1 MLSQLNIS
9 DFAVIKRLE
18 ITFMPGLNIL
28 SGETGAG
35 KSIIINAMN
44 LVLGGRASSE
54 LIRHGAKEARVEAL
68 FSLPGNGS
76 VQTLLKEQGFDF
88 EGDLIIRRTITREG
102 RNRIAINDSL
112 ATVQTLGMIGAALV
126 SISGQHEHQ
135 VLLRP
140 ENHLSFLDSFGGL
153 MEERGHLKDLLEAA
167 RSLDREIRELQGEV
181 RETEDQAELRS
192 FQIQEI
198 ERAALSPGEEGRLGE
213 ERRRLQNAE
222 TLRQIVLEGYQA
234 LYESRDSVSSVV
246 SAVRKKMEKGSEMDV
261 RLGPVRDALDDIGI
275 RVEDAALL
283 LRDLQKT
290 VEPDPVRLD
299 QVEER
304 LQLLGQLKRKYG
316 GSIEAVIDSGEKL
329 ASFVADLGEK
339 RERIKMLEAKR
350 AFAWEEIAKKGMIL
364 SKKRRKAALRLEEAM
379 EAELRQLHM
388 EGTRF
393 SVRFRTDTAAD
404 TEGGQGERR
413 GDAGTRGRGD
423 AGTRGRG
430 DAQTR
435 TGAQEG
441 EETPPRMRVE
451 GMGQAEFM
459 ISPNPG
465 EGLGP
470 LSRIASGGEL
480 SRVMLGLKTI
490 LAQSGSVE
498 TIIFDEVDSGISGAT
513 AEVIGEK
520 LLNLSGFHQILCI
533 THLPQIASKGETH
546 FLVKKVVSGGRTEAR
561 LLELEGEARVREIAR
576 LLAGKEITA
585 TAVAHAEEMLG

>member
-35 KSIIINAMN
+35 KSIVINAMN

-68 FSLPGNGS
+68 FSLPEKGP
-76 VQTLLKEQGFDF
+76 VQTLLGDQGVDV
-88 EGDLIIRRTITREG
+88 EGDLIIRRTVTREG
-102 RNRIAINDSL
+102 RNRIAINGSL
-112 ATVQTLGMIGAALV
+112 ATVQTLGLIGAALV

-140 ENHLSFLDSFGGL
+140 ENHLNFLDAFGGL
-153 MEERGHLKDLLEAA
+153 IEERGHLQELFEAA
-167 RSLDREIRELQGEV
+167 QALEREIRDLQRDV
-181 RETEDQAELRS
+181 RETEDQAELRR

-198 ERAALSPGEEGRLGE
+198 EGAALSPGEEARLEE

-222 TLRQIVLEGYQA
+222 TLLQIVLEGYQV
-234 LYESRDSVSSVV
+234 LYESRDSVSSSV
-246 SAVRKKMEKGSEMDV
+246 SVVRKSMEKGSEMDV
-261 RLGPVRDALDDIGI
+261 RLGPVQDALNDIGI
-275 RVEDAALL
+275 RVEEAALL

-304 LQLLGQLKRKYG
+304 LPLLGHLKRKYG
-316 GSIEAVIDSGEKL
+316 GSIEAVMACGEKL
-329 ASFVADLGEK
+329 ASFVADLAEK
-339 RERIKMLEAKR
+339 KERIKMLEAKQ
-350 AFAWEEIAKKGMIL
+350 ALAWEEIGRNGMIL
-364 SKKRRKAALRLEEAM
+364 SKKRRKAALTLEAAM

-393 SVRFRTDTAAD
+393 CVHFKNDIPAD
-404 TEGGQGERR
+404 TEGRERR
-413 GDAGTRGRGD
+413 V
-423 AGTRGRG
+423 

-435 TGAQEG
+435 TGTQRG
-441 EETPPRMRVE
+441 EETPPRMRGE
-451 GMGQAEFM
+451 GLDQAEFM

-465 EGLGP
+465 EGFGP

-480 SRVMLGLKTI
+480 SRVMLAIKTI
-490 LAQSGSVE
+490 LAQSASVE

-520 LLNLSGFHQILCI
+520 LLNLSRFHQILCI
-533 THLPQIASKGETH
+533 THLPQIASKGKTH
-546 FLVKKVVSGGRTEAR
+546 FLVKKVVSGGRTEAT

-585 TAVAHAEEMLG
+585 TAVAHAEAMLG

>member
-76 VQTLLKEQGFDF
+76 VQARLKEQGFDF

-153 MEERGHLKDLLEAA
+153 MEERGHLQGLFEAG
-167 RSLDREIRELQGEV
+167 RSLDREIRALQIEV
-181 RETEDQAELRS
+181 RETEDQAELRR

-198 ERAALSPGEEGRLGE
+198 ERAALSPGEEGLLGE

-261 RLGPVRDALDDIGI
+261 RLGPVRDALNDIGI
-275 RVEDAALL
+275 RVEEAALL

-304 LQLLGQLKRKYG
+304 LQLLGHLKRKYG
-316 GSIEAVIDSGEKL
+316 GSIEAVIASGEKL

-339 RERIKMLEAKR
+339 RERIKMLEAKQ
-350 AFAWEEIAKKGMIL
+350 ALAWEEIAKKGMIL

-404 TEGGQGERR
+404 AEGGQGEKR
-413 GDAGTRGRGD
+413 GDTGTQ
-423 AGTRGRG
+423 GRG
-430 DAQTR
+430 DAQTPI
-435 TGAQEG
+435 GGQKG
-441 EETPPRMRVE
+441 EEMPSRLRSESPD
-451 GMGQAEFM
+451 QAEFM

-498 TIIFDEVDSGISGAT
+498 TLIFDEVDSGISGAT

>member
-153 MEERGHLKDLLEAA
+153 MEERGHLQDLFEAA

-181 RETEDQAELRS
+181 RETEDQAELRR

-261 RLGPVRDALDDIGI
+261 RLGPVRDALNDIGI

-304 LQLLGQLKRKYG
+304 LQLLGHLKRKYG
-316 GSIEAVIDSGEKL
+316 GSIEAVIASGEKL

-339 RERIKMLEAKR
+339 RERIKMLEAKQ

-404 TEGGQGERR
+404 AEGGQGER
-413 GDAGTRGRGD
+413 RGD

-441 EETPPRMRVE
+441 EEMPSRMRVE
-451 GMGQAEFM
+451 GMDQAEFM

>member
-18 ITFMPGLNIL
+18 ITFMSGLNIL

-54 LIRHGAKEARVEAL
+54 LIRRGAKEARVEAL
-68 FSLPGNGS
+68 FNLPENGP
-76 VQTLLKEQGFDF
+76 VQTLLRDQGFDF

-112 ATVQTLGMIGAALV
+112 ATVQTLGIIGAALV

-140 ENHLSFLDSFGGL
+140 ENHLTFLDSFGGL
-153 MEERGHLKDLLEAA
+153 MEERSHLQDLFEAA
-167 RSLDREIRELQGEV
+167 QSLDREIRDLQSEV
-181 RETEDQAELRS
+181 RETEDQAELRR

-198 ERAALSPGEEGRLGE
+198 ESAALSPGEEGRLGE

-222 TLRQIVLEGYQA
+222 TLLQIVLEGYQA
-234 LYESRDSVSSVV
+234 LYESRDSVSSIV
-246 SAVRKKMEKGSEMDV
+246 SAVRKSVEKGSEMDV
-261 RLGPVRDALDDIGI
+261 RLGPVRDALNDIGI

-290 VEPDPVRLD
+290 VEPDPVRLE

-304 LQLLGQLKRKYG
+304 LQLLGHLKRKYG
-316 GSIEAVIDSGEKL
+316 GSIEQVMACREKL
-329 ASFVADLGEK
+329 ASFVADLAEK
-339 RERIKMLEAKR
+339 REKIKLLEDKQAL
-350 AFAWEEIAKKGMIL
+350 AWEEIQRKAVIL
-364 SKKRRKAALRLEEAM
+364 SKKRRKAAMRLEEAM
-379 EAELRQLHM
+379 EAELRHLHM

-393 SVRFRTDTAAD
+393 RVHFKDDIPAD
-404 TEGGQGERR
+404 AGRGERR
-413 GDAGTRGRGD
+413 AARMGG
-423 AGTRGRG
+423 
-430 DAQTR
+430 
-435 TGAQEG
+435 EG
-441 EETPPRMRVE
+441 LD
-451 GMGQAEFM
+451 QAEFM

-480 SRVMLGLKTI
+480 SRVMLALKTI
-490 LAQSGSVE
+490 LAQSASVE

-520 LLNLSGFHQILCI
+520 LLNLSRFHQILCI
-533 THLPQIASKGETH
+533 THLPQIASKGKTH
-546 FLVKKVVSGGRTEAR
+546 FLVKKVVSGGRTEAT

>member
-54 LIRHGAKEARVEAL
+54 LIRHGAKEARVDAL
-68 FSLPGNGS
+68 FSLPGDGS
-76 VQTLLKEQGFDF
+76 VQTLLKEHGFDI

-153 MEERGHLKDLLEAA
+153 MEERGNLQDLFEAA
-167 RSLDREIRELQGEV
+167 RSLNREIRELQGEV
-181 RETEDQAELRS
+181 RETEDQAELRR

-198 ERAALSPGEEGRLGE
+198 ERAALSPGEEERLGE

-339 RERIKMLEAKR
+339 RERIKMLEAKQ
-350 AFAWEEIAKKGMIL
+350 AFAREEIAKKGMIL

-393 SVRFRTDTAAD
+393 SVRFRADTAAD
-404 TEGGQGERR
+404 AEGGERH
-413 GDAGTRGRGD
+413 GDAENRRRRDGPTPNGNQGAEEPPLRIRG
-423 AGTRGRG
+423 
-430 DAQTR
+430 
-435 TGAQEG
+435 
-441 EETPPRMRVE
+441 E
-451 GMGQAEFM
+451 GMDQAEFM

>member
-68 FSLPGNGS
+68 FNLPGNGS
-76 VQTLLKEQGFDF
+76 VQTLLREQGFDF

-102 RNRIAINDSL
+102 RNRIAINDSM
-112 ATVQTLGMIGAALV
+112 ATVQTLGIIGAALV

-140 ENHLSFLDSFGGL
+140 ESHLHFLDSFGGL
-153 MEERGHLKDLLEAA
+153 IEERGHLQDLFEAA
-167 RSLDREIRELQGEV
+167 QSLDREIRDLQREV
-181 RETEDQAELRS
+181 RETEDQAELRR

-198 ERAALSPGEEGRLGE
+198 ESAALNPAEEARLSE

-222 TLRQIVLEGYQA
+222 MLRQIVLEGYQA
-234 LYESRDSVSSVV
+234 LYESRDSVSSIV
-246 SAVRKKMEKGSEMDV
+246 SAVRKKVEKGSDMDS
-261 RLGPVRDALDDIGI
+261 RLVPVRDALDDIGI
-275 RVEDAALL
+275 RVEEAALL

-304 LQLLGQLKRKYG
+304 LQLLGHLKRKYG
-316 GSIEAVIDSGEKL
+316 GSIEEVMACGEKL
-329 ASFVADLGEK
+329 ASFVADLAEK
-339 RERIKMLEAKR
+339 RERIKMLEAKQ
-350 AFAWEEIAKKGMIL
+350 AIAWEEIERKRTIL
-364 SKKRRKAALRLEEAM
+364 SKKRRKAALRLEAAM

-388 EGTRF
+388 DGTRF
-393 SVRFRTDTAAD
+393 CVHFRNDIPPDA
-404 TEGGQGERR
+404 EGGEES
-413 GDAGTRGRGD
+413 GDAETRKRRD
-423 AGTRGRG
+423 AR
-430 DAQTR
+430 TR
-435 TGAQEG
+435 TGTQGA
-441 EETPPRMRVE
+441 EEQPPRMRGE
-451 GMGQAEFM
+451 GPDQAEFM

-480 SRVMLGLKTI
+480 SRVMLALKTI
-490 LAQSGSVE
+490 LARSGSVE

-520 LLNLSGFHQILCI
+520 LLNLSRFHQILCI
-533 THLPQIASKGETH
+533 THLPQIASKGKTH
-546 FLVKKVVSGGRTEAR
+546 FLVKKVVSHGRTEATLR
-561 LLELEGEARVREIAR
+561 ELEGKERVREIAR

>member
-54 LIRHGAKEARVEAL
+54 LIRRGAREARVEAL
-68 FSLPGNGS
+68 FSLPENGP
-76 VQTLLKEQGFDF
+76 VQTLLRDQGIDF
-88 EGDLIIRRTITREG
+88 EGEIIIRRTITKEG

-112 ATVQTLGMIGAALV
+112 ATVQTLGIIGAALV

-140 ENHLSFLDSFGGL
+140 ENHLAFLDSFGGL
-153 MEERGHLKDLLEAA
+153 IEERSHLQDLFQAA
-167 RSLDREIRELQGEV
+167 QSSDSEIRGVQREV
-181 RETEDQAELRS
+181 RETEDQAELRR

-198 ERAALSPGEEGRLGE
+198 ESAVLSPGEEGRLGE

-234 LYESRDSVSSVV
+234 LYESRDSVSSIV
-246 SAVRKKMEKGSEMDV
+246 SAVRKKVEKGSEMDV
-261 RLGPVRDALDDIGI
+261 RLGPVRDALNDIGI

-290 VEPDPVRLD
+290 VEPDPVRLE

-304 LQLLGQLKRKYG
+304 LQLLGHLKRKYG
-316 GSIEAVIDSGEKL
+316 GSIEEVMACGDKL
-329 ASFVADLGEK
+329 ASFVADLAEK
-339 RERIKMLEAKR
+339 RERIKMLEAKQ
-350 AFAWEEIAKKGMIL
+350 ALAWEEIQRKAMIL

-393 SVRFRTDTAAD
+393 CVHFKNDIPVETGRDEWRAA
-404 TEGGQGERR
+404 
-413 GDAGTRGRGD
+413 
-423 AGTRGRG
+423 
-430 DAQTR
+430 
-435 TGAQEG
+435 
-441 EETPPRMRVE
+441 RMRAE
-451 GMGQAEFM
+451 GLDQAEFM

-480 SRVMLGLKTI
+480 SRIMLALKTI

-498 TIIFDEVDSGISGAT
+498 IIIFDEVDSGISGAT

-520 LLNLSGFHQILCI
+520 LLNLSRFHQILCI
-533 THLPQIASKGETH
+533 THLPQIAAKGKTH
-546 FLVKKVVSGGRTEAR
+546 FLVKKVVSGGRTEAT
-561 LLELEGEARVREIAR
+561 LLELEGEARVKEIAR

>member
-153 MEERGHLKDLLEAA
+153 MEERGHLQDLFEAA
-167 RSLDREIRELQGEV
+167 RSLDREIRELQSEV
-181 RETEDQAELRS
+181 RETEDQAELRR

-198 ERAALSPGEEGRLGE
+198 ERAALSPGEEGLLGE

-261 RLGPVRDALDDIGI
+261 RLGPVRDALNDIGI

-304 LQLLGQLKRKYG
+304 LQLLGHLKRKYG
-316 GSIEAVIDSGEKL
+316 GSIEAVIASGEKL
-329 ASFVADLGEK
+329 ASVVADLGEK
-339 RERIKMLEAKR
+339 RDRIKMLEAKQ

-393 SVRFRTDTAAD
+393 SVRFRADTAAD
-404 TEGGQGERR
+404 AEGGAGERR
-413 GDAGTRGRGD
+413 GDAETRR
-423 AGTRGRG
+423 RG
-430 DAQTR
+430 DAQPR
-435 TGAQEG
+435 TG
-441 EETPPRMRVE
+441 MRGE
-451 GMGQAEFM
+451 GMDQAEFM